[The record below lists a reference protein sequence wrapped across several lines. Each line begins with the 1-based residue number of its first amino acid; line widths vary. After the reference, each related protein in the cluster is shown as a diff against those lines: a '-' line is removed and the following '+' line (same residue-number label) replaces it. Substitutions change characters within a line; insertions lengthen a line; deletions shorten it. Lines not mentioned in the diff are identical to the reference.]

1 MHQRGIAVRRQTVS
15 PGRRD
20 GGLKAMLLD
29 LLPMTG
35 YWSLDLFS
43 SPVVRRGAMQGWSG
57 VMVRRSPGYPAHAEE
72 MTGGDA
78 GPVNP

>member
-1 MHQRGIAVRRQTVS
+1 
-15 PGRRD
+15 
-20 GGLKAMLLD
+20 
-29 LLPMTG
+29 
-35 YWSLDLFS
+35 
-43 SPVVRRGAMQGWSG
+43 MQGWSG